1 MCMLDAALHSNGRCR
16 HSRRIQNLF
25 KCGASSV
32 KSNTKALVK
41 NLFAGFAP
49 EPMLPAHFHKLVDK
63 RNGRMFWYNAMTK
76 TGQWTRPGLPAL
88 PPATANAMPSE
99 PSPTSVTEVP
109 ATQEVDAA
117 GNGGVSTST
126 MTGDQVMTV
135 NKPSAGVPST
145 KRMPFGNKTNPI
157 ASVNGNANIIP
168 LKGKPTEL
176 LKSGSNAIQAANLN
190 KPRTNFAISNQE
202 IDSENVSQQHV

>member
-32 KSNTKALVK
+32 KSNTKTLVK

-49 EPMLPAHFHKLVDK
+49 EPMLPAPFHQLVDK
-63 RNGRMFWYNAMTK
+63 RSGRMFWYNALTK
-76 TGQWTRPGLPAL
+76 TGQWTRPAL
-88 PPATANAMPSE
+88 PPATASAMPSE
-99 PSPTSVTEVP
+99 PSPTSITEVP

-126 MTGDQVMTV
+126 MTGDQVNTV
-135 NKPSAGVPST
+135 NKPSAGVPSI
-145 KRMPFGNKTNPI
+145 KRMPFGNK
-157 ASVNGNANIIP
+157 SNAP
-168 LKGKPTEL
+168 LKGKTTEL
-176 LKSGSNAIQAANLN
+176 LKSGTNTVQAANLN
-190 KPRTNFAISNQE
+190 KPRTNFVISNQE

>member
-1 MCMLDAALHSNGRCR
+1 MLDAALHSNGQCR

-32 KSNTKALVK
+32 KSNTKTLVK

-49 EPMLPAHFHKLVDK
+49 EPKLPLHFHKLVDK
-63 RNGRMFWYNAMTK
+63 RTGRMFWYNALTK

-88 PPATANAMPSE
+88 PTTRPTTAMPSE

-109 ATQEVDAA
+109 ATQEADTAC
-117 GNGGVSTST
+117 NGGVSTST

-145 KRMPFGNKTNPI
+145 KRTPFGNKSS
-157 ASVNGNANIIP
+157 AGGSVNGNTNIIP
-168 LKGKPTEL
+168 LKGKPTEF
-176 LKSGSNAIQAANLN
+176 LKSGTNAIQAANLN
-190 KPRTNFAISNQE
+190 KPRTNSVISNQE
-202 IDSENVSQQHV
+202 IDSENISQQHV

>member
-1 MCMLDAALHSNGRCR
+1 MLDAALHSNGRCR

-49 EPMLPAHFHKLVDK
+49 EPMLPKHFHQLVDK
-63 RNGRMFWYNAMTK
+63 RNGRIFWYNALTK
-76 TGQWTRPGLPAL
+76 TGQWTRPAL
-88 PPATANAMPSE
+88 PPATTTAMPSE
-99 PSPTSVTEVP
+99 PSPTSITEVP
-109 ATQEVDAA
+109 ATEKVDAA

-126 MTGDQVMTV
+126 MTGDQVMTA
-135 NKPSAGVPST
+135 NKPSASVRST
-145 KRMPFGNKTNPI
+145 KRMPFGN
-157 ASVNGNANIIP
+157 NGNTNIIP
-168 LKGKPTEL
+168 LKGKTTEL
-176 LKSGSNAIQAANLN
+176 LKNGTNTVRAANLN
-190 KPRTNFAISNQE
+190 KPRTNFVISNQE